1 MESVPLDS
9 SHFFVPVQPEHWRLN
24 GEEKDIYFSKLLD
37 GVMCVHGASE
47 ECKRRILEMRTGL
60 PHLTSELRENFKG
73 LLDPKHAG
81 SREHGVVN
89 MVDDRIFLKS
99 KPQILN
105 AHGRPMALDHDSD
118 TTVPWVIKEKAQFY
132 TFHCIVNGAQAFQGN
147 SDIKSKVETIR
158 LEIDIGLAL
167 PTVRQRVPHANYI
180 SYFLNNNHAIDV
192 LHSAITLPVLND
204 PSLLLQQVEAIL
216 GFPPAIGYVKKDPG
230 HLHYRID
237 STGFYKDYQRYYQ
250 RVFLDHYVPCL
261 ELEFK
266 AGSVTDLGVIEQQ
279 VRAKRQTFIDPDT
292 RAMVVLTVDEFYRSF
307 TNVLGLFRDQAK
319 YSFDIAQTFWQ
330 GLNVDIN

>member
-1 MESVPLDS
+1 M
-9 SHFFVPVQPEHWRLN
+9 PVQPEHWRLN

-37 GVMCVHGASE
+37 GVMCVHGASA

-158 LEIDIGLAL
+158 LETDIGLAL

-180 SYFLNNNHAIDV
+180 SYCLNNNHAIDV

-204 PSLLLQQVEAIL
+204 PSLLLQ
-216 GFPPAIGYVKKDPG
+216 
-230 HLHYRID
+230 
-237 STGFYKDYQRYYQ
+237 
-250 RVFLDHYVPCL
+250 
-261 ELEFK
+261 
-266 AGSVTDLGVIEQQ
+266 
-279 VRAKRQTFIDPDT
+279 
-292 RAMVVLTVDEFYRSF
+292 
-307 TNVLGLFRDQAK
+307 
-319 YSFDIAQTFWQ
+319 
-330 GLNVDIN
+330 